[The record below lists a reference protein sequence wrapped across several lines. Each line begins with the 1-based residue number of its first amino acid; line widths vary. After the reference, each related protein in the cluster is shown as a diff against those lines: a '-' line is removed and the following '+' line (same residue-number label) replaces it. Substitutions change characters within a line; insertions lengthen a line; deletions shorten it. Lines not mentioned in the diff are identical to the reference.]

1 MLDFDFIE
9 KGLGIVFPPH
19 FVHDFSRKM
28 FLVLYSI
35 NWPNFNVWLSLLLE
49 ICTSYRTV
57 SSAIWHIFRVKFPV
71 RFLIKFR
78 TFWCQFHILYANES
92 CEIINHKNKT
102 SGTSMERFR
111 NASHDI
117 RNKKNMPYCTSL
129 SAITSLS
136 HSYQS
141 IEDHRLWKTQ
151 KAIPFP

>member
-1 MLDFDFIE
+1 M
-9 KGLGIVFPPH
+9 
-19 FVHDFSRKM
+19 
-28 FLVLYSI
+28 SI
-35 NWPNFNVWLSLLLE
+35 SHSL
-49 ICTSYRTV
+49 C
-57 SSAIWHIFRVKFPV
+57 K
-71 RFLIKFR
+71 
-78 TFWCQFHILYANES
+78 ES